1 MSHARGS
8 MSVFILKTYAGL
20 LARWFLPFA
29 LANAVLSTA
38 FGPAAQV
45 LPGLLRSLLHCLT
58 LAGLVARV
66 GSHSPVTRAFKA
78 HGWQHVTPMS
88 RLARKSCHQT
98 PADLPLHCV
107 SFWEFCLWHILRFHC
122 LLNSSTDVL
131 SRLLACAVLRGVGV
145 FDVGAAS
152 AVVVATYS
160 LVELHCLHP
169 AHGCLSQAELSWRQS
184 FVPLVSLWR
193 FLSGGVCGCVNEGV
207 SW

>member
-1 MSHARGS
+1 MAAQPLVDAVLITVEVQCCDVSCAWKH
-8 MSVFILKTYAGL
+8 VCLHTYAGL

-38 FGPAAQV
+38 FGPAAQI

-66 GSHSPVTRAFKA
+66 GSHSPVARAFKA
-78 HGWQHVTPMS
+78 HGEQHVTPMS

-107 SFWEFCLWHILRFHC
+107 SFWEFCLWHTLRFHC
-122 LLNSSTDVL
+122 LLNSATDVL
-131 SRLLACAVLRGVGV
+131 SRLLACALLRGVGV

-152 AVVVATYS
+152 AVVVVTYN
-160 LVELHCLHP
+160 P
-169 AHGCLSQAELSWRQS
+169 AHGCLSQAELSW
-184 FVPLVSLWR
+184 
-193 FLSGGVCGCVNEGV
+193 
-207 SW
+207 